1 MGSIQAGIEN
11 IIIPSS
17 YVIEINLRGF
27 SENDK
32 IFKDALTKA
41 QIKTG
46 CKANNT
52 KPLQKLLEEF
62 SYTSDHKFEK
72 YYVHRIVKREE

>member
-27 SENDK
+27 SGNDK
-32 IFKDALTKA
+32 IFKDVLTKA

-52 KPLQKLLEEF
+52 RPLKNLLEEF
-62 SYTSDHKFEK
+62 SYTVTINFRNIMYTEL
-72 YYVHRIVKREE
+72 